1 MAMLSLTEAAR
12 HAGTSRSSIF
22 RAIRSGRLS
31 ASRTEHG
38 EFRIDPAELA
48 RAYPPATHSRN
59 RPAEHQETAGEPD
72 LKSRNAA
79 LETEVRMLRE
89 KGDLMRE
96 MLNRLETDRD
106 AWKSQAER
114 LAIAGPQAMRR
125 WLPWRRSN

>member
-1 MAMLSLTEAAR
+1 MLCLTEAAKT
-12 HAGTSRSSIF
+12 AGTSRSSLF

-48 RAYPPATHSRN
+48 RAFPPATRSGN
-59 RPAEHQETAGEPD
+59 GPAERHDTPGEPD

-79 LETEVRMLRE
+79 LETEVRLLRE

-96 MLNRLETDRD
+96 MLNKLEADRD
-106 AWKSQAER
+106 AWKTQAER
-114 LAIAGPQAMRR
+114 LALAGPQE
-125 WLPWRRSN
+125 

>member
-1 MAMLSLTEAAR
+1 MLSLTEAAR
-12 HAGTSRSSIF
+12 NAGTSRSSIF

-48 RAYPPATHSRN
+48 RVFQTKTHAGN
-59 RPAEHQETAGEPD
+59 GTAERHDTAAEPD

-96 MLNRLETDRD
+96 MMNRLEADRD
-106 AWKSQAER
+106 AWKGQAER
-114 LAIAGPQAMRR
+114 LALAGPARR
-125 WLPWRRSN
+125 SWWPWRRTP